1 MWGEEILRET
11 IIYNKD
17 IKTVDFKDKK
27 LWLLSGMERTRGG
40 EERGSKQDINEL
52 K

>member
-17 IKTVDFKDKK
+17 IKAVDFKDKK
-27 LWLLSGMERTRGG
+27 TMVIVRYGEQEEVKNADQNRT
-40 EERGSKQDINEL
+40 IMN
-52 K
+52 